1 MASFLAV
8 NGGTPVRETNLPY
21 GKQTIDANDI
31 AEVVTCMTDPYLTT
45 GPRVRKFEEDV
56 CNYTGA
62 KYGVAVCNGTAALH
76 VAVNAA
82 GITKGD
88 EVIVAD
94 VTFVASA
101 NSVVYEGAT
110 VVFADID
117 PDTLNIDVE
126 SVESLVT
133 PKTKAI
139 IAVDMC
145 GQPVDLDPLLDIAR
159 RHGLTL
165 IEDASHALGA
175 SYKGRKVGSV
185 ADLTT
190 LSFHPVKNITT
201 GEGGMVVTNNEEFYN
216 RMCIFRSHGI
226 NRDYRAREKQASH
239 RYDMVSL
246 GYNYRITDLQCGLG
260 SSQLKKIDDFV
271 KRRNEIS
278 DMYDEAF
285 AKFDTINPVVNIAG
299 VVNAHHLY
307 VIKIDL
313 DRLSCDR
320 DAFYVALRKENI
332 GVNVHYMPVH
342 AHAYYQNNFDG
353 QYPLDT
359 TCPKAMA
366 TYKRMI
372 SLPCFPLMTDNDV
385 KDVIAAVA
393 KISNAYT
400 KTSQQVSV
408 QPGSLAEGE
417 IRPIEKITN
426 FKNSDTYRNE
436 IHQLIPGGAHTYSK
450 GDDQFQNVRL
460 RQ

>member
-1 MASFLAV
+1 M
-8 NGGTPVRETNLPY
+8 
-21 GKQTIDANDI
+21 
-31 AEVVTCMTDPYLTT
+31 
-45 GPRVRKFEEDV
+45 
-56 CNYTGA
+56 
-62 KYGVAVCNGTAALH
+62 
-76 VAVNAA
+76 
-82 GITKGD
+82 
-88 EVIVAD
+88 
-94 VTFVASA
+94 
-101 NSVVYEGAT
+101 VYEGAT

-117 PDTLNIDVE
+117 PDTSNIDVE

-165 IEDASHALGA
+165 IEDASHALGG
-175 SYKGRKVGSV
+175 SYKGRKVGSI

-285 AKFDTINPVVNIAG
+285 AKFDTINPVVNIAD

-313 DRLSCDR
+313 DLLSCDR

-332 GVNVHYMPVH
+332 GVNVHYM
-342 AHAYYQNNFDG
+342 
-353 QYPLDT
+353 LCT
-359 TCPKAMA
+359 RT
-366 TYKRMI
+366 RI
-372 SLPCFPLMTDNDV
+372 
-385 KDVIAAVA
+385 I
-393 KISNAYT
+393 
-400 KTSQQVSV
+400 
-408 QPGSLAEGE
+408 
-417 IRPIEKITN
+417 KITLMVN
-426 FKNSDTYRNE
+426 IRWT
-436 IHQLIPGGAHTYSK
+436 QLAQKPWLHTN
-450 GDDQFQNVRL
+450 G
-460 RQ
+460 